1 MQNHLV
7 HLARKWRSTNFDG
20 IVGQD
25 LSVRILKNSLFT
37 GKLFPVYLFAGQH
50 GCGKTSTARVFA
62 AAVNCEKLSLFQQDP
77 KGNVVPCLSCAS
89 CQAMAAGK
97 HPDFHEIDA
106 ASHTGVDNARQ
117 IVEAA
122 SMAPLIGRRKIY
134 LIDEAHMLSKA
145 AFNALLKMLEEPPA
159 SALFM
164 LATTDDQKI
173 LETVKSRSFQLFF
186 NAVPD
191 DALHA
196 HLVRICQE
204 ESIPFEPEALHMVI
218 RETGGSVRDAL
229 NLVEQVYLSAQRVG
243 LDELVRVLG
252 YLPAAQLLQIF
263 ERVLNAADTK
273 DVLGCIQ
280 QVNLEQYNAEYVWM
294 QWIRL
299 MHAAVWL
306 AHDVVPADCPVAI
319 PQLQALLTREIAQRM
334 VLLCSLCYEH
344 EALFAKTAHKTLL
357 LPIIIVRCWQQMHE
371 NTVVRESVHKN
382 VNTAMRAAPAPVQQ
396 PAMAANTGAQP
407 VADGEPWQMWLNKL
421 EATGDS
427 LLLSVFKQG
436 VFMGADAAT
445 AVVSVRFA
453 QRLSLFNDTVQ
464 QRVAIWEPL
473 IKEVFGD
480 GYRLELKFVKDE
492 IGVSVQSTPS
502 AIKSTSTPPVMG
514 ASGPSRVKGERIDV
528 SDKQQWPVTHA
539 LLQQFSGMVVK
550 VPPVV
555 VSNGESHE

>member
-1 MQNHLV
+1 MQNQLI

-50 GCGKTSTARVFA
+50 GCGKTTTARVFA
-62 AAVNCEKLSLFQQDP
+62 AAVNCEKLSIFQQDP
-77 KGNVVPCLSCAS
+77 KGQVIPCLDCAS

-122 SMAPLIGRRKIY
+122 SMVPLMGRRKIY

-186 NAVPD
+186 HAVPD
-191 DALHA
+191 EALHA
-196 HLVRICQE
+196 HLTHVCTVE
-204 ESIPFEPEALHMVI
+204 AIPFEPEALSMVI
-218 RETGGSVRDAL
+218 KETGGSVRDAL

-243 LDELVRVLG
+243 LDELVSVLG
-252 YLPAAQLLQIF
+252 YLPADQLLCIF
-263 ERVLNAADTK
+263 ERVLNAADAK
-273 DVLGCIQ
+273 DVLSCVQ
-280 QVNLEQYNAEYVWM
+280 QVKLEQYNAEYVWM

-306 AHDVVPADCPVAI
+306 VHDVPPPDCPVAI
-319 PQLQALLTREIAQRM
+319 PHLRALLTRAVATRM
-334 VLLCSLCYEH
+334 VSLCTLCYEH
-344 EALFAKTAHKTLL
+344 ETLFVKTAHKALL
-357 LPIIIVRCWQQMHE
+357 LPIVIMRCWQHMHE
-371 NTVVRESVHKN
+371 GVAREVNNTITEGSRV
-382 VNTAMRAAPAPVQQ
+382 AATPIIQCSPAPMATAVQ
-396 PAMAANTGAQP
+396 PASGDAS
-407 VADGEPWQMWLNKL
+407 WQAWLNKL

-427 LLLSVFKQG
+427 LLISIFKQG
-436 VFMGADAAT
+436 VLDGVDSVLR
-445 AVVSVRFA
+445 VVSVRFA

-464 QRVAIWEPL
+464 QRVAVWEPL
-473 IKEVFGD
+473 IREIFGD
-480 GYRLELKFVKDE
+480 AYRLELKFVKDD
-492 IGVSVQSTPS
+492 IGIGAQ
-502 AIKSTSTPPVMG
+502 TPPPAAKPVAAPPVLSAG
-514 ASGPSRVKGERIDV
+514 ASSRVQGERIDV
-528 SDKQQWPVTHA
+528 SNKQEWPVTHA
-539 LLQQFSGMVVK
+539 LLQQFSGVVVK
-550 VPPVV
+550 TPSVAA
-555 VSNGESHE
+555 SNGEVHE